1 MLAVQAEEAYP
12 ESINLINI
20 CYIVT
25 TMSEGETDVIRVYTS
40 DIEKIDEER
49 LRLGR
54 RFESFAVALN
64 RMLEELEDYR
74 EEERKRRSGG

>member
-1 MLAVQAEEAYP
+1 
-12 ESINLINI
+12 
-20 CYIVT
+20 
-25 TMSEGETDVIRVYTS
+25 MSEGETDVIRVYTS

-74 EEERKRRSGG
+74 EKEMKVRFDGDRS

>member
-1 MLAVQAEEAYP
+1 MQAEEVCP
-12 ESINLINI
+12 ESINFKYI

-25 TMSEGETDVIRVYTS
+25 TMPEGETDVIRVYTS

-64 RMLEELEDYR
+64 RMLKELEGLR
-74 EEERKRRSGG
+74 EKEVKERFRE